1 MSPAA
6 GATYR
11 RNANYELA
19 SRYRRA
25 LSACEAQWRS
35 ARDLLASAGEG
46 SLLHERGRHRTIG
59 LLGAQQTR
67 PAAGGVAIVA
77 DAPDRGDARANSRIQ
92 CRRRPRLGGSGA
104 SAGKKRSADAG

>member
-19 SRYRRA
+19 SRYRCA
-25 LSACEAQWRS
+25 LSTCEAQWRS

-46 SLLHERGRHRTIG
+46 SLLYERGSHRATG

-67 PAAGGVAIVA
+67 PAAGGVAVVV
-77 DAPDRGDARANSRIQ
+77 DAPDRRDARPNSRIQ
-92 CRRRPRLGGSGA
+92 RRRRPCLGGSGA
-104 SAGKKRSADAG
+104 SAGKKRLADAG